1 MRRPTCLAALEQER
15 EKEKKQEQEKMME
28 MELGGLVWAKVM
40 RAIVETSRN
49 LCLPVGRRVTAGI
62 ELKWLP
68 RVDRV
73 EVKINGESCKGYT
86 SLFHI

>member
-49 LCLPVGRRVTAGI
+49 LCLPVGKGLQR
-62 ELKWLP
+62 ELNL
-68 RVDRV
+68 
-73 EVKINGESCKGYT
+73 NGCQG
-86 SLFHI
+86 